1 MKRYTKTVE
10 DEILDSV
17 SEQQQEKM
25 MKLLEELKMRI
36 ANDILTEFEST
47 LHFQVN
53 QYRVYKIDESKSKY
67 INVDIYLN

>member
-36 ANDILTEFEST
+36 ANDILSEFEST

-67 INVDIYLN
+67 INVDI

>member
-67 INVDIYLN
+67 INVDI